1 MLGMDIFITRDLSKN
16 VIPIQKELVLPLMQL
31 GTKTLGNSR
40 KWYQNTENK
49 LVNDFTIFMK

>member
-16 VIPIQKELVLPLMQL
+16 VIPIQKELVLPL
-31 GTKTLGNSR
+31 GTKTLGNGR

-49 LVNDFTIFMK
+49 LANDFTIFMK

>member
-31 GTKTLGNSR
+31 GTKTLGNGR

>member
-1 MLGMDIFITRDLSKN
+1 MLGMDIFITRDLSRN

-31 GTKTLGNSR
+31 GTKTLGNGR

-49 LVNDFTIFMK
+49 LANDFTIFMK